1 MMPKIVNRTVM
12 EKIYVPYFGEIKID
26 KSLVEQNFEKYVKFN
41 DNLIELNLIYETA
54 YITISDLMV
63 VKDFLYDFE
72 KHLSNATQAIIND
85 YEKNGRSKKFI
96 QTHLDALNPLGKEIL
111 KETLSKDLDLDEYF
125 LRELELNFVY
135 IFPDDLDEFIK
146 FNFRVSEEF
155 TDEFLFV
162 RFGRDFVIK
171 EISTEY

>member
-1 MMPKIVNRTVM
+1 M
-12 EKIYVPYFGEIKID
+12 EKIDVPYFGEIKID

-41 DNLIELNLIYETA
+41 DNLIELNLIYETED
-54 YITISDLMV
+54 ITISDLV
-63 VKDFLYDFE
+63 LVKDFLNDFE
-72 KHLSNATQAIIND
+72 KHLSNATQAILND
-85 YEKNGRSKKFI
+85 YEKNGRSKNFI

-111 KETLSKDLDLDEYF
+111 KETFSKDLDLDKYF
-125 LRELELNFVY
+125 LKELELNFVY
-135 IFPDDLDEFIK
+135 IFPDDSDEFIK

-162 RFGRDFVIK
+162 RFGKDFVIK

>member
-1 MMPKIVNRTVM
+1 M
-12 EKIYVPYFGEIKID
+12 EKIDVPYFGEIKID
-26 KSLVEQNFEKYVKFN
+26 KSVVEQNFEKYIKFN
-41 DNLIELNLIYETA
+41 DNLIELNLIYETED
-54 YITISDLMV
+54 ITISDLLL
-63 VKDFLYDFE
+63 VKDFLNDFE
-72 KHLSNATQAIIND
+72 KHLSSATQAIKKD
-85 YEKNGRSKKFI
+85 FEKNGRSKNFI

-111 KETLSKDLDLDEYF
+111 KATLSKDLDLDKYF

-135 IFPDDLDEFIK
+135 IFPDYSDEFIK

-162 RFGRDFVIK
+162 RFGKDFAIK